1 MTVALIDADIIA
13 YRASAKTMDRF
24 DDVLIGDPKTAIREA
39 DLLVEHWTR
48 VVKPNKI
55 IMCWSCPS
63 RVYFRHDIYP
73 EYKGNRKGSESPPA
87 LGAVIEYLKDKHQ
100 SVHFAGLEADDV
112 LGILSGHPDLT
123 NPVVISIDKDMHT
136 LPTKFYNPDR
146 MTRPIK
152 QNRGMADRLVYKQ
165 ALTGDS
171 VDNYRG
177 IPGIGPAKAEKILDS
192 GSQQNL
198 WQSTV
203 AAFVDNRLTTKYA
216 ITMMQLA
223 RILRFEDYNYTTGEV
238 RLWHPTETIWHKPS
252 ALPTTSSETASK
264 PSITLLQSAKS
275 SKATKRSASATSSS
289 TSADTPSKA
298 VRKRTSKKRS
308 GISKG
313 SSSSSTKVVSND

>member
-1 MTVALIDADIIA
+1 MTTALIDADIIA
-13 YRASAKTMDRF
+13 YRAAAKTMDRF
-24 DDVLIGDPKTAIREA
+24 DDVLVGDPKTAIREA

-48 VVKPNKI
+48 VVKPTAT

-73 EYKGNRKGSESPPA
+73 EYKGNRKGTQSPPA
-87 LGAVIEYLKDKHQ
+87 LSAVIAYMKDKYH
-100 SVHFAGLEADDV
+100 SVHFDGLEADDV
-112 LGILSGHPDLT
+112 LGILSGHPDIT

-146 MTRPIK
+146 MTRPLRT
-152 QNRGMADRLVYKQ
+152 NRGMADRLIYKQ

-171 VDNYRG
+171 VDNYKG

-192 GSQQNL
+192 GMNRNL

-203 AAFVDNRLTTKYA
+203 AAFVDNKLTTKYA

-223 RILRFEDYNYTTGEV
+223 RILRFEDYNYDTGEV
-238 RLWHPTETIWHKPS
+238 KLWHPTETIWHKPS
-252 ALPTTSSETASK
+252 ALPTTSSATESK
-264 PSITLLQSAKS
+264 PSITVLPSAKN
-275 SKATKRSASATSSS
+275 SKETKRSASATSSN
-289 TSADTPSKA
+289 TSADTPSKV
-298 VRKRTSKKRS
+298 VRKRTYKKRS

-313 SSSSSTKVVSND
+313 SSLSSTKVVSND